1 MVWSIRALSVDFL
14 DRIRPELAEECKKR
28 HQIVRNFLV
37 AIGVDE
43 ETAEQD
49 AEGVEH
55 HVSAQTL
62 KCFKA
67 FLQK

>member
-1 MVWSIRALSVDFL
+1 
-14 DRIRPELAEECKKR
+14 LAISCKKR

-37 AIGVDE
+37 ALGVDE

-55 HVSAQTL
+55 HVSLQTL
-62 KCFKA
+62 DCFKA
-67 FLQK
+67 FLKK